1 MDPGQRR
8 LFIAL
13 LLNFIVFGVTVTMY
27 GATVPKVIREFDW
40 SYLATGVVLS
50 ASAVGYF
57 LSSFLSGFLVQ
68 RFGPKKVV
76 LLGLLLQ
83 AVGLSLFG
91 SAAGVL
97 FNLCATFLVGLG
109 HGGTEVV
116 TNVCVVR
123 MESPG
128 QSRLMNLMHAA
139 FPVGAILG
147 PILVGQLIAAGLVW
161 QLTFRAIA
169 VVTFGIALGFV
180 FLSFG
185 SVLGEKEEEEE
196 RRHLGFSRL
205 IRNPLLFFLFL
216 TIFLYVGAEIGV
228 SSWIAEYY
236 VEVFGPPVSV
246 GAYVISV
253 FWLGILI
260 GRLGMYLAYHGYRQ
274 AEILL
279 VMSCVAVS
287 SLAVSLLIGN
297 ATVAGVGFFVSG
309 LGYSGVYPVV
319 MAIVGEEFK
328 RGQSVALGFVS
339 MGGGIGSFSFPFIM
353 AAIANTYGISTGFR
367 FYATVTLA
375 MAGAAGLVLWLVR
388 GRVGE
393 PAP

>member
-1 MDPGQRR
+1 
-8 LFIAL
+8 
-13 LLNFIVFGVTVTMY
+13 
-27 GATVPKVIREFDW
+27 
-40 SYLATGVVLS
+40 
-50 ASAVGYF
+50 
-57 LSSFLSGFLVQ
+57 
-68 RFGPKKVV
+68 
-76 LLGLLLQ
+76 
-83 AVGLSLFG
+83 
-91 SAAGVL
+91 
-97 FNLCATFLVGLG
+97 
-109 HGGTEVV
+109 
-116 TNVCVVR
+116 
-123 MESPG
+123 
-128 QSRLMNLMHAA
+128 
-139 FPVGAILG
+139 
-147 PILVGQLIAAGLVW
+147 
-161 QLTFRAIA
+161 
-169 VVTFGIALGFV
+169 
-180 FLSFG
+180 
-185 SVLGEKEEEEE
+185 
-196 RRHLGFSRL
+196 
-205 IRNPLLFFLFL
+205 LLFFLFL

-236 VEVFGPPVSV
+236 VEVFGTPVSV